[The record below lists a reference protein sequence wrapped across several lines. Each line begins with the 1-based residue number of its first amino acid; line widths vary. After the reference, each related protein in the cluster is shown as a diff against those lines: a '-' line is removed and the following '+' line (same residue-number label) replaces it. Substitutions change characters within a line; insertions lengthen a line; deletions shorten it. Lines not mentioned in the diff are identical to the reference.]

1 MGQGARAAAFHVLQ
15 SPLSIDRCLIAGG
28 DDLGGRPLSKG
39 SRSMIFGEVTLGHYL
54 ALSSLLF
61 LIGLAGVLLR
71 RSLLIVMMSLELLL
85 NAANLALVAVGRFQ
99 GLPDPQVAV
108 FFVITVAAAEVSL
121 GLAILVAIFR
131 IQKTTAADQLSTLR
145 F

>member
-1 MGQGARAAAFHVLQ
+1 MSTMSGA
-15 SPLSIDRCLIAGG
+15 I
-28 DDLGGRPLSKG
+28 
-39 SRSMIFGEVTLGHYL
+39 TLGHYL
-54 ALSSLLF
+54 ALSGFLF
-61 LIGLAGVLLR
+61 IIGLAGVLLR

-99 GLPDPQVAV
+99 GLPDTQVAV
-108 FFVITVAAAEVSL
+108 FFVITVAAAEVAL

-131 IQKTTAADQLSTLR
+131 IKKTTAIDSMANLR

>member
-1 MGQGARAAAFHVLQ
+1 
-15 SPLSIDRCLIAGG
+15 
-28 DDLGGRPLSKG
+28 
-39 SRSMIFGEVTLGHYL
+39 MIFGEITLGHYL

-61 LIGLAGVLLR
+61 LIGLAGVVLR
-71 RSLLIVMMSLELLL
+71 RSLLIIMMSLELLL

-99 GLPDPQVAV
+99 GLPDPQEAV
-108 FFVITVAAAEVSL
+108 FFVITVAAAEVAL

-131 IQKTTAADQLSTLR
+131 IKKTTAADQLATLR

>member
-1 MGQGARAAAFHVLQ
+1 
-15 SPLSIDRCLIAGG
+15 
-28 DDLGGRPLSKG
+28 
-39 SRSMIFGEVTLGHYL
+39 MIFGPITLGHYL
-54 ALSSLLF
+54 ALSGFLF
-61 LIGLAGVLLR
+61 IIGLAGVLLR

-99 GLPDPQVAV
+99 RLPDTQVAV
-108 FFVITVAAAEVSL
+108 FFVITVAAAEVAL

-131 IQKTTAADQLSTLR
+131 VKKTTAIDSMANLR

>member
-1 MGQGARAAAFHVLQ
+1 M
-15 SPLSIDRCLIAGG
+15 
-28 DDLGGRPLSKG
+28 
-39 SRSMIFGEVTLGHYL
+39 MNFGEITLSHYL

-61 LIGLAGVLLR
+61 LIGLAGVILR
-71 RSLLIVMMSLELLL
+71 RSLLIIMMSLELLL
-85 NAANLALVAVGRFQ
+85 NAAVGRFQ

-131 IQKTTAADQLSTLR
+131 IRKTTAADQLASLR

>member
-1 MGQGARAAAFHVLQ
+1 
-15 SPLSIDRCLIAGG
+15 
-28 DDLGGRPLSKG
+28 
-39 SRSMIFGEVTLGHYL
+39 MIFGPITLGHYL
-54 ALSSLLF
+54 ALSGFLF
-61 LIGLAGVLLR
+61 IIGLAGVLLR

-99 GLPDPQVAV
+99 GLPDTQVAV
-108 FFVITVAAAEVSL
+108 FFVITVAAAEVAL

-131 IQKTTAADQLSTLR
+131 VKKTTAIDRMANLR

>member
-1 MGQGARAAAFHVLQ
+1 
-15 SPLSIDRCLIAGG
+15 
-28 DDLGGRPLSKG
+28 
-39 SRSMIFGEVTLGHYL
+39 MIFGEITLGHYL

-61 LIGLAGVLLR
+61 LIGLAGVILR
-71 RSLLIVMMSLELLL
+71 RSLLIIMMSLELLL

-99 GLPDPQVAV
+99 GLPDSQVAV
-108 FFVITVAAAEVSL
+108 FFVITVAAAEVAL

-131 IQKTTAADQLSTLR
+131 IKKTTAADQLATLR

>member
-1 MGQGARAAAFHVLQ
+1 V
-15 SPLSIDRCLIAGG
+15 I
-28 DDLGGRPLSKG
+28 LGE
-39 SRSMIFGEVTLGHYL
+39 ITLGHYL
-54 ALSSLLF
+54 ALSGFLF
-61 LIGLAGVLLR
+61 IIGLAGVLLR

-99 GLPDPQVAV
+99 GLPATQVAV
-108 FFVITVAAAEVSL
+108 FFVITVAAAEVAL

-131 IQKTTAADQLSTLR
+131 IKKTTAIDSMANLR

>member
-1 MGQGARAAAFHVLQ
+1 M
-15 SPLSIDRCLIAGG
+15 
-28 DDLGGRPLSKG
+28 
-39 SRSMIFGEVTLGHYL
+39 MNFGEITLSHYL

-61 LIGLAGVLLR
+61 LIGLAGVILR
-71 RSLLIVMMSLELLL
+71 RSLLIIMMSLELLL
-85 NAANLALVAVGRFQ
+85 NAANLALVAVGRVQ

-131 IQKTTAADQLSTLR
+131 IRKTTAADQLASLR

>member
-1 MGQGARAAAFHVLQ
+1 MN
-15 SPLSIDRCLIAGG
+15 
-28 DDLGGRPLSKG
+28 
-39 SRSMIFGEVTLGHYL
+39 FGEITLGHYL

-61 LIGLAGVLLR
+61 LIGLAGVILR
-71 RSLLIVMMSLELLL
+71 RSLLIIMMSLELLL
-85 NAANLALVAVGRFQ
+85 NAAVAVGRFQ

-131 IQKTTAADQLSTLR
+131 IRKTTLADQLASLR

>member
-1 MGQGARAAAFHVLQ
+1 
-15 SPLSIDRCLIAGG
+15 
-28 DDLGGRPLSKG
+28 
-39 SRSMIFGEVTLGHYL
+39 
-54 ALSSLLF
+54 
-61 LIGLAGVLLR
+61 
-71 RSLLIVMMSLELLL
+71 
-85 NAANLALVAVGRFQ
+85 VAVGRFQ

-131 IQKTTAADQLSTLR
+131 IRKTTAADQLASLR

>member
-1 MGQGARAAAFHVLQ
+1 MN
-15 SPLSIDRCLIAGG
+15 
-28 DDLGGRPLSKG
+28 LGE
-39 SRSMIFGEVTLGHYL
+39 ITLGHYL
-54 ALSSLLF
+54 GLSSVLF
-61 LIGLAGVLLR
+61 LMGLAGVLLR
-71 RSLLIVMMSLELLL
+71 RSLLIMMMSLELLL

-131 IQKTTAADQLSTLR
+131 IKKTTLAGALSSLR

>member
-1 MGQGARAAAFHVLQ
+1 MN
-15 SPLSIDRCLIAGG
+15 
-28 DDLGGRPLSKG
+28 
-39 SRSMIFGEVTLGHYL
+39 FGEISLGHYL

-61 LIGLAGVLLR
+61 LIGLAGVILR
-71 RSLLIVMMSLELLL
+71 RSLLIIMMSLELLL

-131 IQKTTAADQLSTLR
+131 IRKTTLADQLASLR

>member
-1 MGQGARAAAFHVLQ
+1 MN
-15 SPLSIDRCLIAGG
+15 
-28 DDLGGRPLSKG
+28 
-39 SRSMIFGEVTLGHYL
+39 FGEITLSHYL

-61 LIGLAGVLLR
+61 LIGLAGVILR
-71 RSLLIVMMSLELLL
+71 RSLLIIMMSLELLL
-85 NAANLALVAVGRFQ
+85 NAANLALVSVGRFQ

-131 IQKTTAADQLSTLR
+131 IRKTTAADQLASLR

>member
-1 MGQGARAAAFHVLQ
+1 MN
-15 SPLSIDRCLIAGG
+15 
-28 DDLGGRPLSKG
+28 
-39 SRSMIFGEVTLGHYL
+39 FGEITLSHYL

-61 LIGLAGVLLR
+61 LIGLAGVILR
-71 RSLLIVMMSLELLL
+71 RSLLIIMMSLELLL
-85 NAANLALVAVGRFQ
+85 NAANLALVAVGRVQ

-131 IQKTTAADQLSTLR
+131 IRKTTAADQLASLR